1 MHRLHTSQCNAFTAS
16 YHPYIFPALALVLGD
31 ITLTAQHLPGV
42 LNTIADEESRVMKD
56 IADWMLNPAVIR
68 EIQKQFGPL
77 EVDLF
82 ASRLSAQLPT
92 YFSWRPDPE
101 ILATD
106 AFTQDWTSLKGYAN
120 PPWGLLNRVLA
131 QTRLQEA
138 NLILV
143 APVWKAQMWY
153 PALLGMLMDYLALI
167 HPQEDLMLAT
177 FSVSQPA
184 TTPQLAVW
192 PISGKDIVTTKF
204 QKKLRSSCSHHGGRS
219 PPSHTTH
226 FFKSGPA
233 GALNRIPILFRDL

>member
-1 MHRLHTSQCNAFTAS
+1 
-16 YHPYIFPALALVLGD
+16 
-31 ITLTAQHLPGV
+31 
-42 LNTIADEESRVMKD
+42 MKD
-56 IADWMLNPAVIR
+56 RADWILNPAVFR
-68 EIQKQFGPL
+68 ESQEQFSPL

-101 ILATD
+101 ALATD
-106 AFTQDWTSLKGYAN
+106 AFTQDWNSLKGYAN

-138 NLILV
+138 DLILVAPILV
-143 APVWKAQMWY
+143 APVWKAQTWY
-153 PALLGMLMDYLALI
+153 PALLGMLMDYPALI
-167 HPQEDLMLAT
+167 PPREDLMLGT
-177 FSVSQPA
+177 SPVSQPA

-204 QKKLRSSCSHHGGRS
+204 QKKLRSSCSHHGGRN

-226 FFKSGPA
+226 SFKSGSA
-233 GALNRIPILFRDL
+233 GALNGIPILFRDL